1 LAILAIDL
9 GLKRIGL
16 AFSPDNKIAL
26 LLNPI
31 IRKNRDQAANEVKRI
46 IADRNVDFIVLGLP
60 LGGNAEDEM
69 KRRGKH
75 FINLLDFAD
84 KFAFQDESDSSIE
97 AAELLQTKDKRDGKL
112 DSIAALV
119 ILNRYL
125 SKRS

>member
-1 LAILAIDL
+1 MAILAIDL